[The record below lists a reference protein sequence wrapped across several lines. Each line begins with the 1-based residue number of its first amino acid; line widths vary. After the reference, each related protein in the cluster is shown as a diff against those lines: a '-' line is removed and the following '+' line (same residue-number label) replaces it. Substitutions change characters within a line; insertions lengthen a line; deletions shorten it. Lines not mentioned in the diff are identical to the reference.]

1 VKDDCSA
8 DQIFRFGL
16 PAGLECGHAEQMEAV
31 GVGWIE
37 NEGLAVDLLRFQQAT
52 RLMKRERVTDQGL
65 KLRRKVESP
74 GYFIGAQQAGSVRGP
89 PQDAPGYQSGRLRR
103 LTRLRPR
110 RAALNYAAS
119 ARRS

>member
-1 VKDDCSA
+1 MVRGSGWVKDDCSA

-65 KLRRKVESP
+65 KRC
-74 GYFIGAQQAGSVRGP
+74 G
-89 PQDAPGYQSGRLRR
+89 GRLSHPAI
-103 LTRLRPR
+103 LSGHSR
-110 RAALNYAAS
+110 RARFEALRKMLPDTNPAD
-119 ARRS
+119 